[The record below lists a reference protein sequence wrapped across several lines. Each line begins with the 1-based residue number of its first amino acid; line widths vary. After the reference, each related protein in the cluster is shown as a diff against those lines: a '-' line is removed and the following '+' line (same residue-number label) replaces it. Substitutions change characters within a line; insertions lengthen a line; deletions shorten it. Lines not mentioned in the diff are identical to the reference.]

1 MKELIVFDLD
11 GTLIDTKKDL
21 ASACNYA
28 LAQCGFPQH
37 DLDDYNML
45 VGRGIYNLFR
55 AAMPV
60 ELSDED
66 REANV
71 KRMADIFVPYYNEH
85 IMDYTRPYPG
95 IVEALRKLHI
105 EMGLRLA
112 VASNKYQAGTEK
124 LVSAIF
130 PEISFSRILGQR
142 EGQPIKPDPQ
152 IVFECMAA
160 AGVDDISKVLYVGD
174 SDVDMQTARN
184 AKVDALGV
192 AWGFRSR
199 EELLDNGAA
208 AVIEMA
214 DEIVDYV
221 K

>member
-11 GTLIDTKKDL
+11 GTLIDTKKDI
-21 ASACNYA
+21 ASACNHA

-37 DLDDYNML
+37 NLDDYNML

-55 AAMPV
+55 AAMPA
-60 ELSDED
+60 ELQDEE
-66 REANV
+66 REENV
-71 KRMADIFVPYYNEH
+71 KKMAEIFVPYYNEH

-95 IVEALRKLHI
+95 IVETLRRLYL
-105 EMGLRLA
+105 EMGLKVA

-124 LVSAIF
+124 LVSEFF
-130 PEISFSRILGQR
+130 PEITFSRILGQR

-160 AGVDDISKVLYVGD
+160 AGVDDLSKVLYIGD

-199 EELLDNGAA
+199 EELRDNGAM
-208 AVIEMA
+208 AVIESAEEIA
-214 DEIVDYV
+214 DFV

>member
-55 AAMPV
+55 AAMPA

-95 IVEALRKLHI
+95 IVETLRKLHI

-174 SDVDMQTARN
+174 SDVDMQTAHN

-208 AVIEMA
+208 AVIERA
-214 DEIVDYV
+214 DEIVGFV
-221 K
+221 Q

>member
-11 GTLIDTKKDL
+11 GTLIDTKKDI
-21 ASACNYA
+21 ASACNHA

-37 DLDDYNML
+37 NLDDYNML

-55 AAMPV
+55 AAMPA
-60 ELSDED
+60 ELQDEE
-66 REANV
+66 REENV
-71 KRMADIFVPYYNEH
+71 KKMAEIFVPYYNEH

-95 IVEALRKLHI
+95 IVETLRRLYL
-105 EMGLRLA
+105 EMGLKVA

-124 LVSAIF
+124 LVSEFF
-130 PEISFSRILGQR
+130 PEITFSRILGQR

-160 AGVDDISKVLYVGD
+160 AGVDDLSKVLYIGD
-174 SDVDMQTARN
+174 SDVDMQTAHN

-199 EELLDNGAA
+199 EELRDNGAM
-208 AVIEMA
+208 AVIESAEEIA
-214 DEIVDYV
+214 DFV